1 MKIYKGDKVVVI
13 KGKYKGEVSKVIKV
27 FKKDKLVLLQG
38 INIVK
43 KHIKVPALEDTY
55 KKEAKIVKVEKPMDV
70 SKVMLIC
77 PNCTKPT
84 RVVFRLIQDQG
95 KIKKIRVCKKC
106 NQEIKNQEK
115 K

>member
-27 FKKDKLVLLQG
+27 FRKNNSVLLQG

-43 KHIKVPALEDTY
+43 KHVKIPTLEDTP
-55 KKEAKIVKVEKPMDV
+55 KKEPKIVKIEKPIDV

-84 RVVFRLIQDQG
+84 RVGFKLIQDQG
-95 KIKKIRVCKKC
+95 KLKKIRICKKC
-106 NQEIKNQEK
+106 NQEIKKQEK
-115 K
+115 

>member
-1 MKIYKGDKVVVI
+1 MKIHKGDKVVVI

-27 FKKDKLVLLQG
+27 FRKDNSVLLQG

-43 KHIKVPALEDTY
+43 KHVKVPTLEDTP
-55 KKEAKIVKVEKPMDV
+55 KKEPKIVKIERPIDV

-84 RVVFRLIQDQG
+84 RVGFKIIQDQG
-95 KIKKIRVCKKC
+95 KTKKIRICKKC

-115 K
+115 

>member
-27 FKKDKLVLLQG
+27 FRKDNSVLLQG

-43 KHIKVPALEDTY
+43 KHVKVPTLEDTP
-55 KKEAKIVKVEKPMDV
+55 KKEAKIVKVEKTIDV

-84 RVVFRLIQDQG
+84 RVGFKLIQDQG
-95 KIKKIRVCKKC
+95 KSKKIRICKKC
-106 NQEIKNQEK
+106 NQEIKTQEK
-115 K
+115 

>member
-1 MKIYKGDKVVVI
+1 MKIYKGDKVVII

-27 FKKDKLVLLQG
+27 FRKNNSVLLQG

-43 KHIKVPALEDTY
+43 KHVKIPTLEDTP
-55 KKEAKIVKVEKPMDV
+55 KKEPKIIKIEKPIDV

-84 RVVFRLIQDQG
+84 RVGFKLIQDQG
-95 KIKKIRVCKKC
+95 KLKKIRICKKC
-106 NQEIKNQEK
+106 NQEIKKQEK
-115 K
+115 

>member
-13 KGKYKGEVSKVIKV
+13 KGKYKGEVSKVVKV
-27 FKKDKLVLLQG
+27 FRKNNSVLLQG

-43 KHIKVPALEDTY
+43 KHVKIPTLEDTP
-55 KKEAKIVKVEKPMDV
+55 KKEPKIIKIEKPIDI

-84 RVVFRLIQDQG
+84 RVGFKLIQDQG
-95 KIKKIRVCKKC
+95 KLKKIRICKKC
-106 NQEIKNQEK
+106 NQEIKK
-115 K
+115 

>member
-1 MKIYKGDKVVVI
+1 MKIHKGDKVVVI

-27 FKKDKLVLLQG
+27 FRKDNSVLLQG

-43 KHIKVPALEDTY
+43 KHVKVPTLEDTP
-55 KKEAKIVKVEKPMDV
+55 KKEPKIVKIERPIDV

-84 RVVFRLIQDQG
+84 RVGFKIIQDQG
-95 KIKKIRVCKKC
+95 KTKKIRICKK
-106 NQEIKNQEK
+106 NVIRKY
-115 K
+115 

>member
-27 FKKDKLVLLQG
+27 FRKNNTVLLQG
-38 INIVK
+38 INVVK
-43 KHIKVPALEDTY
+43 KHVKLPTLDDVP
-55 KKEAKIVKVEKPMDV
+55 KKEPKIIKVEKPIHI
-70 SKVMLIC
+70 SKVMVIC

-84 RVVFRLIQDQG
+84 RVGFAFVQDQG
-95 KIKKIRVCKKC
+95 ETKKIRICKKC
-106 NQEIKNQEK
+106 KQEIKKEDK

>member
-27 FKKDKLVLLQG
+27 FRKNNSVLLQG

-43 KHIKVPALEDTY
+43 KHVKIPTLEDTP
-55 KKEAKIVKVEKPMDV
+55 KKEPKIIKIEKPIDV

-84 RVVFRLIQDQG
+84 RVGFKLIQDQG
-95 KIKKIRVCKKC
+95 KLKKIRICKKC
-106 NQEIKNQEK
+106 NQEIKKQEK
-115 K
+115 

>member
-1 MKIYKGDKVVVI
+1 MKIYTGDKVIVI

-27 FKKDKLVLLQG
+27 FRKNNSVLLQG

-43 KHIKVPALEDTY
+43 KHVKIPTLEDTP
-55 KKEAKIVKVEKPMDV
+55 KKEPKIIKIEKPIDV

-84 RVVFRLIQDQG
+84 RVGFKLIQDQG
-95 KIKKIRVCKKC
+95 KLKKIRICKKC
-106 NQEIKNQEK
+106 NQEIKKQEK
-115 K
+115 

>member
-27 FKKDKLVLLQG
+27 FRKNNSVLLQG

-43 KHIKVPALEDTY
+43 KHIKIPTLEDTP
-55 KKEAKIVKVEKPMDV
+55 KKEPKIVKIEKPIDV

-84 RVVFRLIQDQG
+84 RVGFKLIQDQG
-95 KIKKIRVCKKC
+95 KLKKIRICKKC
-106 NQEIKNQEK
+106 NQEIKKQEK
-115 K
+115 

>member
-27 FKKDKLVLLQG
+27 FRKHNSLLLQG

-43 KHIKVPALEDTY
+43 KHVKIPTLEDTP
-55 KKEAKIVKVEKPMDV
+55 KKEPKIVKIEKPIDV

-84 RVVFRLIQDQG
+84 RIGFKLIQDQG
-95 KIKKIRVCKKC
+95 KIRKIRICKKC

-115 K
+115 

>member
-1 MKIYKGDKVVVI
+1 MKIYTGDKVVVI

-27 FKKDKLVLLQG
+27 FRKNNSVLLQG

-43 KHIKVPALEDTY
+43 KHVRIPTLEDTP
-55 KKEAKIVKVEKPMDV
+55 KKEPKIIKIEKPIDI

-84 RVVFRLIQDQG
+84 RVGFKLIQDQG
-95 KIKKIRVCKKC
+95 KLKKIRICKKC
-106 NQEIKNQEK
+106 NQEIKKQEK
-115 K
+115 

>member
-13 KGKYKGEVSKVIKV
+13 RGKYKGEVSKVIKV
-27 FKKDKLVLLQG
+27 FRKNNSVLLQG

-43 KHIKVPALEDTY
+43 KHVRIPTLEDTP
-55 KKEAKIVKVEKPMDV
+55 KKEPKIIKIEKPIDV

-84 RVVFRLIQDQG
+84 RVGFKLIQNQG
-95 KIKKIRVCKKC
+95 ELKKIRICKKC
-106 NQEIKNQEK
+106 NQEIKRQEK
-115 K
+115 

>member
-27 FKKDKLVLLQG
+27 FRKNNSVLLQG

-43 KHIKVPALEDTY
+43 KHIKIPTLEDTP
-55 KKEAKIVKVEKPMDV
+55 KKEPKIVKVEKPIDV

-84 RVVFRLIQDQG
+84 RVGFKLIQDQG
-95 KIKKIRVCKKC
+95 KLKKIRICKKC

-115 K
+115 

>member
-27 FKKDKLVLLQG
+27 FRKNNSVLLQA
-38 INIVK
+38 INIIK
-43 KHIKVPALEDTY
+43 KHVKIPTLEDTP
-55 KKEAKIVKVEKPMDV
+55 KKEPKIIKIEKPIDV

-84 RVVFRLIQDQG
+84 RVGFKLIQVQG
-95 KIKKIRVCKKC
+95 KLKKIRICKKC
-106 NQEIKNQEK
+106 NQEIKKQEK
-115 K
+115 

>member
-27 FKKDKLVLLQG
+27 FRKNNSVLLQG

-43 KHIKVPALEDTY
+43 KHVKIPTLEDTP
-55 KKEAKIVKVEKPMDV
+55 KKEPKIIKIEKPIDV

-84 RVVFRLIQDQG
+84 RVGFKLIQDQG
-95 KIKKIRVCKKC
+95 KLKKIRICKKC
-106 NQEIKNQEK
+106 NQEIKKQ
-115 K
+115 